1 MLITTDVDEPLGSV
15 LARCYRLARARA
27 QAVREAGKLATEETV
42 DDEAQFTAAMREAA
56 NAESLG

>member
-1 MLITTDVDEPLGSV
+1 MLTNTEVDEPLGAI
-15 LARCYRLARARA
+15 LARCYRLARQRA
-27 QAVREAGKLATEETV
+27 GSVREAGKLAAEETV